1 MRKVYILE
9 PEWEESHN
17 IIREVADVFVGVS
30 GVKYSEDQLINML
43 RDFDAV
49 IITSQHKISR
59 GIIYNCHKLKVIVKY
74 GSKPGIDNVDLE
86 AATERRIPVCY
97 TFGANYDSVAE
108 FTVGLMLHAIKKIS
122 IISQSLRE
130 GLWRDSLL
138 RSGVLGYELRGKTV
152 GIIGLGQIGRR
163 VAKILQGFNVKMLGY
178 DPYISRDV
186 RSGVLGYELRG
197 KTVGIIGLGQIGRRV
212 AKILQ
217 GFNVKMLGYDP
228 YISRDDIGG
237 LNVELVKD
245 LGELLRSSDIIT
257 IHATLTGETYHMIG
271 EEEFK
276 VMKPTAILVNTA
288 RGAIVD
294 EEALIK
300 ALREKWIAGAALD
313 VFEKEP
319 PDPNNPLLKLPN
331 VISTPHYASCTYEA
345 YRREAIIAA
354 EEVVRVLEGYKPR
367 YIANPEVLKALNLK
381 DGEPEVLRKFRELW

>member
-9 PEWEESHN
+9 PEWEESHK
-17 IIREVADVFVGVS
+17 IIREVADVFVGVP

-43 RDFDAV
+43 RDVDAV
-49 IITSQHKISR
+49 VITSQHRISR
-59 GIIYNCHKLKVIVKY
+59 RIIYNCPKLKVIVKY

-86 AATERRIPVCY
+86 AATERKIPVCY

-108 FTVGLMLHAIKKIS
+108 FTVGLMLYAVKKIS
-122 IISQSLRE
+122 TVSQSLKE

-163 VAKILQGFNVKMLGY
+163 VAKILQGF
-178 DPYISRDV
+178 DV
-186 RSGVLGYELRG
+186 R
-197 KTVGIIGLGQIGRRV
+197 II
-212 AKILQ
+212 
-217 GFNVKMLGYDP
+217 GYDP
-228 YISRDDIGG
+228 YISRDDVES

-245 LGELLRSSDIIT
+245 LGALLRDSDIIT
-257 IHATLTGETYHMIG
+257 IHATLTEETYHMIG

-300 ALREKWIAGAALD
+300 ALREGWIAGAALD

-319 PDPNNPLLKLPN
+319 PDPDNPLLKLPN

-354 EEVVRVLEGYKPR
+354 EEVVRVLEGYKPK
-367 YIANPEVLKALNLK
+367 YIANPEVLKALSLK
-381 DGEPEVLRKFRELW
+381 DGEPEVLRRLRELGWWNEWR